1 MLNLVTPN
9 PITREEFQLTLD
21 QIAKEGARRM
31 LVEALQTEVSD
42 YLSKFSD
49 LRDDNGKRLVVK
61 NGKAQPRNITLG
73 SGTVCIQAPRVNDRR
88 SGEKFTSQI
97 LPPYMRKSP
106 KVENLLPILYL
117 KGLSSSDFKSALTE
131 ILGEGVSGLSA
142 SSITSLKKCWEKDF
156 EKWSNRLITNRY
168 VYMFADG
175 INLSI
180 RLGED
185 KKLCLLVIIGVA
197 ENGEKHLLSVQSGY
211 RESKDSWKALLDSLT
226 ARGLKAPM
234 LAVGDGALGFWAAL
248 GEASG
253 YTATKEQRCWVHK
266 IANVLDKLP
275 KRTQPRAKGMLHEM
289 MKSESK
295 RDALQI
301 RKKFTQEFQSKF
313 PKATECLVKD
323 WEELTAFFSFP
334 ATHWVHIRTTNA
346 IESTFATVRLRTN
359 VTKGAGSAKAAETMA
374 FKLLEDAGK
383 TWRRIKG
390 YEEIES
396 VLKGIEFK
404 DGVMVSLQKNQE
416 VTAA

>member
-1 MLNLVTPN
+1 MLNLITPN
-9 PITREEFQLTLD
+9 PLTREEFHLTLD
-21 QIAKEGARRM
+21 QIAQEGARRM
-31 LVEALQTEVSD
+31 LIEALQIEAAG
-42 YLSKFSD
+42 YLSQFSSE
-49 LRDDNGKRLVVK
+49 RDDNGKRLVVK
-61 NGKAQPRNITLG
+61 NGKGQARNITLG
-73 SGTVCIQAPRVNDRR
+73 SGTVSIQAPRVNDRR
-88 SGEKFTSQI
+88 AGEKFTSKI
-97 LPPYMRKSP
+97 LPPYLRRSP

-131 ILGEGVSGLSA
+131 ILGEGASGLSA
-142 SSITSLKKCWEKDF
+142 SSIISLKKCWEKDF
-156 EKWSNRLITNRY
+156 EKWSSRLITDRY

-197 ENGEKHLLSVQSGY
+197 ESGEKQLLCVQSGY

-226 ARGLKAPM
+226 ARGCKAPM

-248 GEASG
+248 REAAG
-253 YTATKEQRCWVHK
+253 FENTKEQRCWVHK

-275 KRTQPRAKGMLHEM
+275 KRIQSRAKGMLHEM
-289 MKSESK
+289 MKSETK
-295 RDALQI
+295 DDALLI
-301 RKKFTQEFQSKF
+301 RKKFTTDFQAKF
-313 PKATECLVKD
+313 PKATECLTKD

-359 VTKGAGSAKAAETMA
+359 VTKGAGSARAAETMA

-383 TWRRIKG
+383 TWRRIRG

-396 VLKGIEFK
+396 VLKGIEYK
-404 DGVMVSLQKNQE
+404 DGVMLSSNQNQE
-416 VTAA
+416 GTAA